1 MALTRSAFGSVSA
14 LLAAVPLL
22 LGVVRSA
29 SAQAVKYNLDED
41 RTLVQV
47 QAPALE
53 GDEAV
58 MAQARRLLAEEKPV
72 TARGILTTW
81 ISQNDRTG
89 NAYLP
94 QAYLLRGE
102 AWMGINDLYEALY
115 DFETVIKQYPQTEEF
130 VMAIDHE
137 LAIALRYAGGE
148 KRRALL
154 IFWVDA
160 SDIAVEIFIRT
171 QERMPG
177 SQLAEKAAIELADFY
192 YREREL
198 KLAGTA
204 YDLYL
209 ENFPRGPNRI
219 KAAERRIFCDIAR
232 FKGPQYESASL
243 IDASVRIKDFR
254 RVFPAE
260 AERTGLDAA
269 LLTRLDESAAAQ
281 LLENARWYLKV
292 SDEPSARYLLKS
304 LLKKHPGTIAAD
316 QAIAIFAERGW
327 EQEAPKP
334 ADNPPAEDAAET
346 PAEPAPEATVPGAP
360 GASDQPANPEGGQ

>member
-1 MALTRSAFGSVSA
+1 V
-14 LLAAVPLL
+14 AAPLL
-22 LGVVRSA
+22 VGVQRGA
-29 SAQAVKYNLDED
+29 AAQAVKYNLDDD
-41 RTLVQV
+41 RSLVRV
-47 QAPALE
+47 EAPALE

-58 MAQARRLLAEEKPV
+58 MAQARRLLAEDKPV
-72 TARGILTTW
+72 TARGVLTTW

-89 NAYLP
+89 NAHLP

-102 AWMGINDLYEALY
+102 AWFGINDLYEALY
-115 DFETVIKQYPQTEEF
+115 DFETVIKQYPQTEAF
-130 VMAIDHE
+130 VTAIDHE
-137 LAIALRYAGGE
+137 FSIALRYAGGE

-154 IFWVDA
+154 LFWVDA

-177 SQLAEKAAIELADFY
+177 SQLAERAAIELADYY

-209 ENFPRGPNRI
+209 ENFPRGPNRV

-292 SDEPSARYLLKS
+292 EDEPSARYLLRS

-316 QAIAIFAERGW
+316 QALAIYAERGW
-327 EQEAPKP
+327 ERETSKPVEEPPANGAAEAPEEAAP
-334 ADNPPAEDAAET
+334 RASPPSEPNAAE
-346 PAEPAPEATVPGAP
+346 
-360 GASDQPANPEGGQ
+360 QPTKPEGGQ